1 MSQEKERLGR
11 DYLRKEQILK
21 LLGISEGT
29 LGRLISEKE
38 FPYIKIGQEK
48 LFYDQDVILW
58 MKLQKHGF
66 DPESK
71 KEEYFLEK

>member
-48 LFYDQDVILW
+48 LFYDQDVISWLR
-58 MKLQKHGF
+58 LQKRGY
-66 DPESK
+66 DSK
-71 KEEYFLEK
+71 DSE